1 MIMTQDKAVK
11 NAIRARMEAAG
22 EPYSV
27 ARRVI
32 LADDAAH
39 EDPTSQDQAP
49 GPDAADDDYY
59 AQYSREARE
68 AGVSDADIAAR
79 LQAMMADEQA
89 AEAVDDVQAFAA
101 RVQQAAD
108 RAQQAAD
115 RAEELAEQAEEA
127 AERAEERAGRAE
139 EAAEMAQEWA
149 DPDEQALAGQ
159 RADRMRERS
168 EQAREIAERAREEAE
183 QAQERAELAQEAADQ
198 AWTDVDEADEADEA
212 DEFDDEDNDLR
223 AGQGARFGWR
233 QPPRLPRPPSPPRM
247 PRPPL
252 GPDHGLRTG
261 PDRLLHRLDE
271 LQHRLGTVRDLTDRF
286 LDRLGQEPRED
297 RGDR

>member
-1 MIMTQDKAVK
+1 MIMTQDKALK
-11 NAIRARMEAAG
+11 NAIRARMAAAG

-32 LADDAAH
+32 LADDAH
-39 EDPTSQDQAP
+39 GDPTSQDQAS
-49 GPDAADDDYY
+49 GPDAAGDDYY

-68 AGVSDADIAAR
+68 AGVPEADIAGR

-89 AEAVDDVQAFAA
+89 DEAVDDVQAFAA

-115 RAEELAEQAEEA
+115 RAEELADQAEEA
-127 AERAEERAGRAE
+127 ADQAEERAGRAE

-159 RADRMRERS
+159 RADRMRERC
-168 EQAREIAERAREEAE
+168 EQAREMAERAREEAE
-183 QAQERAELAQEAADQ
+183 RAQERAELAQEAADQ
-198 AWTDVDEADEADEA
+198 AWTEVDEADEADEP
-212 DEFDDEDNDLR
+212 DEFDDEDDDLR
-223 AGQGARFGWR
+223 AGPDARFGWR
-233 QPPRLPRPPSPPRM
+233 RPPRLPRPPRPPRM

-252 GPDHGLRTG
+252 GPDHGPRTG

-271 LQHRLGTVRDLTDRF
+271 LQHRLGTVWDLTDRF
-286 LDRLGQEPRED
+286 LDRLGQEPDKD

>member
-1 MIMTQDKAVK
+1 MIMTHDKALK
-11 NAIRARMEAAG
+11 NAIRARMAAAG

-27 ARRVI
+27 ARRAI

-39 EDPTSQDQAP
+39 GDSTSQDHAP
-49 GPDAADDDYY
+49 GPDAAGDDYY

-68 AGVSDADIAAR
+68 AGVPEAEIAAT
-79 LQAMMADEQA
+79 LQAMMADEHAEEA
-89 AEAVDDVQAFAA
+89 ADDVQAFAA

-115 RAEELAEQAEEA
+115 RAEELADQAEEA
-127 AERAEERAGRAE
+127 ADQAEERAGRAE

-159 RADRMRERS
+159 RADRMRERR
-168 EQAREIAERAREEAE
+168 EQAREMAERAREEAE
-183 QAQERAELAQEAADQ
+183 RAQERAELAQEAADQ
-198 AWTDVDEADEADEA
+198 AWADVDEADEADEA
-212 DEFDDEDNDLR
+212 DEFDDEDDDPR
-223 AGQGARFGWR
+223 VGPGDRFGWR
-233 QPPRLPRPPSPPRM
+233 PPQPPRPPHPPRA

-252 GPDHGLRTG
+252 GEDHGPRNG
-261 PDRLLHRLDE
+261 PGRLLHRLDE
-271 LQHRLGTVRDLTDRF
+271 LQHRLGTVWDLTDRF
-286 LDRLGQEPRED
+286 LDRLGQEPDGD

>member
-1 MIMTQDKAVK
+1 MIMTQDKALK
-11 NAIRARMEAAG
+11 NAIRARMAAAG

-27 ARRVI
+27 ARRAI
-32 LADDAAH
+32 LADDGAEGEWTSH
-39 EDPTSQDQAP
+39 DPGP
-49 GPDAADDDYY
+49 GPDAAGVAPDDYY
-59 AQYSREARE
+59 ARYSREARE
-68 AGVSDADIAAR
+68 AGVPEGDIAAR
-79 LQAMMADEQA
+79 LQAMLAEDA
-89 AEAVDDVQAFAA
+89 AEDVQAFAD

-127 AERAEERAGRAE
+127 ADQAEERAGRAE

-159 RADRMRERS
+159 RADRMRERC

-183 QAQERAELAQEAADQ
+183 RAQERAELAQEAADQ
-198 AWTDVDEADEADEA
+198 AWADVDEADEA
-212 DEFDDEDNDLR
+212 DEFDDDDDLR
-223 AGQGARFGWR
+223 AGLGDRTGWR
-233 QPPRLPRPPSPPRM
+233 PPQPPRPPRPPRPQP

-252 GPDHGLRTG
+252 GRDHGPRNG

-271 LQHRLGTVRDLTDRF
+271 LQHRLGTVWDLTDRF
-286 LDRLGQEPRED
+286 LGRLGQEPDGD
-297 RGDR
+297 RGDH